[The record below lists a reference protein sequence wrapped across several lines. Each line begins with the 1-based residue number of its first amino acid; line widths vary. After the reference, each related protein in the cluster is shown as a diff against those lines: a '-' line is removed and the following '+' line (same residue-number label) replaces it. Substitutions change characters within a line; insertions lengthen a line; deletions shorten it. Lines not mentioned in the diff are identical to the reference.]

1 MRNTNLPKRCLNT
14 TNTSHSGA
22 RITSRWL
29 SAWWERNEAPAAPK
43 ASAICGLRSIRN
55 SFRSFGKRGLI
66 SAQSI
71 TIKDVRL
78 RSRMS
83 KDIQYVTDVNGKRI
97 AIILPIEDYENL
109 LEDLNVIAAAYET
122 RNEAIRPL
130 EDVIADWRA
139 AGEIDI

>member
-1 MRNTNLPKRCLNT
+1 M
-14 TNTSHSGA
+14 
-22 RITSRWL
+22 
-29 SAWWERNEAPAAPK
+29 
-43 ASAICGLRSIRN
+43 
-55 SFRSFGKRGLI
+55 
-66 SAQSI
+66 
-71 TIKDVRL
+71 

-122 RNEAIRPL
+122 RNEPIRPL